1 MHILFRGGYALLD
14 KKLKMFHAK
23 SLGFE
28 SSNLVAVIPRY
39 EIWKVARTKSNGHMT
54 SQLAQIIFEQ
64 IISTN
69 PIRHP

>member
-1 MHILFRGGYALLD
+1 
-14 KKLKMFHAK
+14 MFHAK